1 MSTSGGQERGDAAM
15 SLLERLTSALGEVTT
30 LVEESDGALTVT
42 VDGSV
47 ASLRVVTIAEGLDMV
62 SLTQPLAWDL
72 PLNNKIRERVAE
84 QAGRTM
90 LGTVALVEK
99 IADGPD
105 TPANGSSARTTRKS
119 AAKKVADVM
128 LRYNFPAAGLTE
140 DALRTLI
147 LLVLTTGADVRKALT
162 A

>member
-1 MSTSGGQERGDAAM
+1 MT
-15 SLLERLTSALGEVTT
+15 SLLERLTSALGGVTT

-47 ASLRVVTIAEGLDMV
+47 ASLRVVLIAEGLEMV

-84 QAGRTM
+84 HAGRTM

-99 IADGPD
+99 TADGPEA
-105 TPANGSSARTTRKS
+105 PANGSSARTTRKS
-119 AAKKVADVM
+119 GAKKVGDVM

-147 LLVLTTGADVRKALT
+147 LLVLDTGADIRRALT

>member
-1 MSTSGGQERGDAAM
+1 MST
-15 SLLERLTSALGEVTT
+15 LVERLTSALGEVTT
-30 LVEESDGALTVT
+30 LVEEADGALTVT
-42 VDGSV
+42 VDGMV
-47 ASLRVVTIAEGLDMV
+47 ASLRVVTIAEGLEMV

-72 PLNNKIRERVAE
+72 ALNNKIRERVAE
-84 QAGRTM
+84 LAGRTM

-99 IADGPD
+99 VAEA
-105 TPANGSSARTTRKS
+105 PAAPTNGSSAKSTRKPAS
-119 AAKKVADVM
+119 KKVADVM

-147 LLVLTTGADVRKALT
+147 LLVLTTGADVRRSLT

>member
-1 MSTSGGQERGDAAM
+1 MTR

-42 VDGSV
+42 VDGLV
-47 ASLRVVTIAEGLDMV
+47 ASLRVVVIAEGLEMV

-72 PLNNKIRERVAE
+72 VLDNEIRERVAE

-99 IADGPD
+99 VADGSPGPD
-105 TPANGSSARTTRKS
+105 DGS
-119 AAKKVADVM
+119 AAEKVADVM
-128 LRYNFPAAGLTE
+128 LRYNFPAAGLSE

-147 LLVLTTGADVRKALT
+147 LLVLTTGAEVRRALT
-162 A
+162 S

>member
-1 MSTSGGQERGDAAM
+1 MTLG
-15 SLLERLTSALGEVTT
+15 ERLVAALGEVTT
-30 LVEESDGALTVT
+30 LVEESDGALTVS
-42 VDGSV
+42 VQGSV
-47 ASLRVVTIAEGLDMV
+47 ASLRVVVIGEGLEMV

-84 QAGRTM
+84 LAGRTM
-90 LGTVALVEK
+90 LGTVALIEK
-99 IADGPD
+99 VDDGPD
-105 TPANGSSARTTRKS
+105 APANGSSAKSTRKS
-119 AAKKVADVM
+119 AAKRVADVM

-147 LLVLTTGADVRKALT
+147 LLVLDTGADVRRALT

>member
-1 MSTSGGQERGDAAM
+1 MTLE
-15 SLLERLTSALGEVTT
+15 ERLVAALGEVTT

-42 VDGSV
+42 VEGSV
-47 ASLRVVTIAEGLDMV
+47 ASLRVVVIGEGLEMV

-84 QAGRTM
+84 LAGRTM
-90 LGTVALVEK
+90 LGTVALIEK
-99 IADGPD
+99 VDDGPD
-105 TPANGSSARTTRKS
+105 APANGLSAKTTRKS

-147 LLVLTTGADVRKALT
+147 LLVLDTGADVRRALT

>member
-1 MSTSGGQERGDAAM
+1 MS
-15 SLLERLTSALGEVTT
+15 SLLERLTSALTEVTT
-30 LVEESDGALTVT
+30 LVEEPDGALTVT

-47 ASLRVVTIAEGLDMV
+47 ASLRVVLIAEGLEMV

-72 PLNNKIRERVAE
+72 PLNNKIRERVAD

-90 LGTVALVEK
+90 LGTVALVERA
-99 IADGPD
+99 ADGPA
-105 TPANGSSARTTRKS
+105 TPANGSSGRATRKS
-119 AAKKVADVM
+119 AGKKVGDVM

-147 LLVLTTGADVRKALT
+147 LLVLTTGADVRRRLAG
-162 A
+162 

>member
-1 MSTSGGQERGDAAM
+1 MT

-47 ASLRVVTIAEGLDMV
+47 ASLRVVLIAEGLEMV

-72 PLNNKIRERVAE
+72 PLNNKIRERVAD

-90 LGTVALVEK
+90 LGTVALVERV
-99 IADGPD
+99 ADA
-105 TPANGSSARTTRKS
+105 PATTSNGSSGRSTRKS
-119 AAKKVADVM
+119 AVKKVGDVM

-147 LLVLTTGADVRKALT
+147 LLVLTTGADVRRALT